1 MSQDKLI
8 ELRHSLHAFPEIS
21 CHETQTRKKI
31 KSFLETHTDAE
42 FVEFAGTALLAI
54 FDSGNEGKNILFRAE
69 LDALPIQEC
78 NDFHYHSQ
86 VEGVSHMCGHD
97 GHSTI
102 LCGLALKLQKE
113 KPQTGKVMLIF
124 QPAEENGL
132 GAKAVMESEEF
143 KRYYPDFI
151 FALHNLP
158 GFPFRQVIV
167 RKRGFTA
174 AVKTLVLKFH
184 GITAHAA
191 EPENGINPAMVI
203 ADIIK
208 KSSKLTHND
217 PMSDEFQLITP
228 VYANLGDLA
237 YGISAGYGELHLTLR
252 AWKQQAMNKLGN
264 DLLKYVEKACKNAE
278 VELEYEW
285 AEVFASTEN
294 NYDAVDYICEAIEKL
309 DLEYHHREYPFKW
322 GEDFGLFTQNF
333 KGAMFGLGAGEDM
346 PALHNPDY
354 DFPDELIETGASLFN
369 EIRKTIQS

>member
-143 KRYYPDFI
+143 KNHYPDYI

-158 GFPFRQVIV
+158 GFPLHEVIV

-184 GITAHAA
+184 GKTAHAA

-369 EIRKTIQS
+369 EIRKIIQS